1 MKKILA
7 LLMIFAASLS
17 LFACGKVDGD
27 GMVNTTENTTNAVD
41 VTEAATTE
49 ATAAEATAAEATA
62 TEATAAAEIKEGDKG
77 NGPADINAEFITLTL
92 PSGYKY
98 EVDSYSKDS
107 KDPLKGNV
115 TLFIYKDGSY
125 SSIATLTA
133 TARNMVSSQEEAV
146 ENTIK
151 LCNLQTYKNGKSE
164 IGKDAQYGENTYSTV
179 HVTTEYYEKD
189 FFVTYANRGASD
201 TKGLLVKLE
210 INNKNIKADDPF
222 IKELLDSLK
231 IVMA

>member
-1 MKKILA
+1 MKKVLA
-7 LLMIFAASLS
+7 LLMILTVSLS

-27 GMVNTTENTTNAVD
+27 GMENTTENTTEITNAAD
-41 VTEAATTE
+41 KTEGQT
-49 ATAAEATAAEATA
+49 AEATTAEG
-62 TEATAAAEIKEGDKG
+62 IQEGDEG
-77 NGPADINAEFITLTL
+77 NGPADIDAEFITLKL
-92 PSGYKY
+92 PAGYKY
-98 EVDSYSKDS
+98 KVDSFSKDS

-115 TLFIYKDGSY
+115 TLFIYKDGEY
-125 SSIATLTA
+125 SSVATLTA
-133 TARNMVSSQEEAV
+133 TARNMVRSQEEAV

-164 IGKDAQYGENTYSTV
+164 IGKDAQYGENTYSTI
-179 HVTTEYYEKD
+179 HVTTENYEKD
-189 FFVTYANRGASD
+189 FFVTYANRGESD
-201 TKGLLVKLE
+201 KTGLLVKLE

>member
-1 MKKILA
+1 MILTV
-7 LLMIFAASLS
+7 SLS

-27 GMVNTTENTTNAVD
+27 GMENTTENTMEITNAAD
-41 VTEAATTE
+41 KTEGQT
-49 ATAAEATAAEATA
+49 AEATTAEG
-62 TEATAAAEIKEGDKG
+62 IQEGDEG
-77 NGPADINAEFITLTL
+77 NGPADIDAEFITLKL
-92 PSGYKY
+92 PAGYKY
-98 EVDSYSKDS
+98 KVDYFSKDS

-115 TLFIYKDGSY
+115 TLFIYKDGEY
-125 SSIATLTA
+125 SSVATLTA
-133 TARNMVSSQEEAV
+133 TARNMVRSQEEAV

-164 IGKDAQYGENTYSTV
+164 IGKDAQYGENTYSTI
-179 HVTTEYYEKD
+179 HVTTENYEKD
-189 FFVTYANRGASD
+189 FFVTYANRGESD
-201 TKGLLVKLE
+201 KTGLLVKLE

>member
-7 LLMIFAASLS
+7 LLMILTVSLS
-17 LFACGKVDGD
+17 LFACGKADGD
-27 GMVNTTENTTNAVD
+27 GKESTTGNTIAVD
-41 VTEAATTE
+41 KTEDTTAEVT
-49 ATAAEATAAEATA
+49 TAEGM
-62 TEATAAAEIKEGDKG
+62 KEGDEG
-77 NGPADINAEFITLTL
+77 NGPADINAEFITLRL
-92 PSGYKY
+92 PAGYKY
-98 EVDSYSKDS
+98 KVDSFSKDS

-115 TLFIYKDGSY
+115 TLFIYKDGEY
-125 SSIATLTA
+125 SPVAKLTA
-133 TARNMVSSQEEAV
+133 TARNMVRSQEEAV

-164 IGKDAQYGENTYSTV
+164 IGKDAQYGENTYSTI
-179 HVTTEYYEKD
+179 HVTTENYEKD
-189 FFVTYANRGASD
+189 FFVTYANRGESD
-201 TKGLLVKLE
+201 KTGLLVKLE

>member
-7 LLMIFAASLS
+7 LLMILTVSLS
-17 LFACGKVDGD
+17 LFACGKADGD
-27 GMVNTTENTTNAVD
+27 GKESTTGNTIAVD
-41 VTEAATTE
+41 KTEDTTAEVT
-49 ATAAEATAAEATA
+49 TAEGM
-62 TEATAAAEIKEGDKG
+62 KEGDEG
-77 NGPADINAEFITLTL
+77 NGPADINAEFITLKL
-92 PSGYKY
+92 PAGYKY
-98 EVDSYSKDS
+98 KVDSFSKDS

-115 TLFIYKDGSY
+115 TLFIYKDGEY
-125 SSIATLTA
+125 SPVAKLTA
-133 TARNMVSSQEEAV
+133 TARNMVRSQEEAV

-164 IGKDAQYGENTYSTV
+164 IGKDVQYGENTYSTI
-179 HVTTEYYEKD
+179 HVTTENYEKD

-201 TKGLLVKLE
+201 KTGLLVKLE
-210 INNKNIKADDPF
+210 IKNDKIKADDPF

>member
-7 LLMIFAASLS
+7 LLMICAVSLS

-27 GMVNTTENTTNAVD
+27 GMESSTENTS
-41 VTEAATTE
+41 
-49 ATAAEATAAEATA
+49 A
-62 TEATAAAEIKEGDKG
+62 TETPTAEGMKKGDEG
-77 NGPADINAEFITLTL
+77 NGPADINAEFITLKL

-98 EVDSYSKDS
+98 EVDSFSKDS

-125 SSIATLTA
+125 GSIATLTA

-164 IGKDAQYGENTYSTV
+164 IGKDVQYGENTYSTI
-179 HVTTEYYEKD
+179 HVTTEYNERD

-201 TKGLLVKLE
+201 KTGLLVKLE
-210 INNKNIKADDPF
+210 IKNNDIKADDPF
-222 IKELLDSLK
+222 IKEILDSLK
-231 IVMA
+231 IVMT

>member
-7 LLMIFAASLS
+7 LLMILTVSLS
-17 LFACGKVDGD
+17 LFACGKADGD
-27 GMVNTTENTTNAVD
+27 GKESTTGNTIAVD
-41 VTEAATTE
+41 KTEDTTAEVT
-49 ATAAEATAAEATA
+49 TAEGM
-62 TEATAAAEIKEGDKG
+62 KEGDEG
-77 NGPADINAEFITLTL
+77 NGPADVNAEFITLKL
-92 PSGYKY
+92 PAGYKY
-98 EVDSYSKDS
+98 KVDSFSKDS

-115 TLFIYKDGSY
+115 TLFIYKDGEY
-125 SSIATLTA
+125 SPVAKLTA
-133 TARNMVSSQEEAV
+133 TARNMVRSQEEAV

-164 IGKDAQYGENTYSTV
+164 IGKDAQYGENTYSTI
-179 HVTTEYYEKD
+179 HVTTENYEKD
-189 FFVTYANRGASD
+189 FFVTYANRGESD
-201 TKGLLVKLE
+201 KTGLLVKLE

>member
-7 LLMIFAASLS
+7 LLMILTVSLS
-17 LFACGKVDGD
+17 LFACGKADGD
-27 GMVNTTENTTNAVD
+27 GKESTTGNTIAVD
-41 VTEAATTE
+41 ETEDTTAEVT
-49 ATAAEATAAEATA
+49 TAEGM
-62 TEATAAAEIKEGDKG
+62 KEGDEG
-77 NGPADINAEFITLTL
+77 NGPADINAEFITLKL
-92 PSGYKY
+92 PAGYKY
-98 EVDSYSKDS
+98 KVDSFSKDS
-107 KDPLKGNV
+107 KDPLKGDV
-115 TLFIYKDGSY
+115 TLFIYKDGEY
-125 SSIATLTA
+125 SPVAKLTA
-133 TARNMVSSQEEAV
+133 TARNMVRSQEEAV

-151 LCNLQTYKNGKSE
+151 LCNLQTYKNGESE
-164 IGKDAQYGENTYSTV
+164 IGKDTQYGENTYSTV

>member
-27 GMVNTTENTTNAVD
+27 DMVNTTENTNAVD
-41 VTEAATTE
+41 ATKATTAEATTAE

-62 TEATAAAEIKEGDKG
+62 TAEIKEGDKG

-115 TLFIYKDGSY
+115 TLYIYKDGSY

-164 IGKDAQYGENTYSTV
+164 IGKDVQYGENTYSTI
-179 HVTTEYYEKD
+179 HVTTENYEKD

-201 TKGLLVKLE
+201 KTGLLVKLE
-210 INNKNIKADDPF
+210 IKNDKIKADDPF

>member
-1 MKKILA
+1 MKKVLA
-7 LLMIFAASLS
+7 LLMVLTVSLS

-27 GMVNTTENTTNAVD
+27 GMENTTENTTEITNAAD
-41 VTEAATTE
+41 KTEGQT
-49 ATAAEATAAEATA
+49 AEATTAEG
-62 TEATAAAEIKEGDKG
+62 IQEGDEG
-77 NGPADINAEFITLTL
+77 NGPADINAEFITLKL
-92 PSGYKY
+92 PAGYKY
-98 EVDSYSKDS
+98 KVDSFSKDS

-115 TLFIYKDGSY
+115 TLFIYKDGEY
-125 SSIATLTA
+125 SPVAKLTA
-133 TARNMVSSQEEAV
+133 TARNMVRSQEEAV

-164 IGKDAQYGENTYSTV
+164 IGDDVQYGENTYSTI
-179 HVTTEYYEKD
+179 HVTTENYEKD
-189 FFVTYANRGASD
+189 FFVTYANRGESD
-201 TKGLLVKLE
+201 KTGLLVKLE

>member
-1 MKKILA
+1 MKKVLA
-7 LLMIFAASLS
+7 LLMILTVSLS

-27 GMVNTTENTTNAVD
+27 GMENTTENTMEITNAAD
-41 VTEAATTE
+41 KTEGQT
-49 ATAAEATAAEATA
+49 AEATTAEG
-62 TEATAAAEIKEGDKG
+62 IQEGDEG
-77 NGPADINAEFITLTL
+77 NGPADIDAEFITLKL
-92 PSGYKY
+92 PAGYKY
-98 EVDSYSKDS
+98 KVDYFSKDS

-115 TLFIYKDGSY
+115 TLFIYKDGEY
-125 SSIATLTA
+125 SSVATLTA
-133 TARNMVSSQEEAV
+133 TARNMVRSQEEAV

-164 IGKDAQYGENTYSTV
+164 IGKDAQYGENTYSTI
-179 HVTTEYYEKD
+179 HVTTENYEKD
-189 FFVTYANRGASD
+189 FFVTYANRGESD
-201 TKGLLVKLE
+201 KTGLLVKLE